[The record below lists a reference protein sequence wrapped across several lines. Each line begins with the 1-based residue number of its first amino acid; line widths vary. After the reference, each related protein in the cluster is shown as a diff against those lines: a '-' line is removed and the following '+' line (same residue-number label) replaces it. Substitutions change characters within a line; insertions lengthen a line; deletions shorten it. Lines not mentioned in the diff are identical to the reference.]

1 MKQSTKRVVG
11 WGTGL
16 GVGVALLVLVAV
28 MIMMMTA
35 QPAARDETTGLDAV
49 QTEAGEAR
57 PVDEVVCNYPEEWI
71 GKPVDEEAVK
81 DVAKAYRILGPNSM
95 ATMDYSPDRLNV
107 RTDED
112 GIVLEVTCG

>member
-11 WGTGL
+11 WGTGA
-16 GVGVALLVLVAV
+16 GIGVALLVLVAV

-49 QTEAGEAR
+49 QTQAGEAK
-57 PVDEVVCNYPEEWI
+57 PTEEVACVFPKEWI
-71 GKPVDEEAVK
+71 GQKADEETVK
-81 DVAKAYRILGPNSM
+81 ALGKPYRILGPNSM
-95 ATMDYSPDRLNV
+95 ATMDYSPERINV

-112 GIVLEVTCG
+112 GVVLDVTCG